1 MVLNLPVPSIVIDY
15 TLFVLGEYRMDIVGI
30 NIIDIL

>member
-15 TLFVLGEYRMDIVGI
+15 TLFVLGEHSMDIVGI